1 MPLCF
6 IYNSEFSAGKGP
18 TILFS
23 FPWYF
28 CLWYKTKL
36 TFLSAQEIAYCALS
50 VLIGQ
55 SDLTT
60 NLFTDPKLLPT

>member
-18 TILFS
+18 TILSS

-28 CLWYKTKL
+28 CLWYIKQNLPSYLLKKSPIARFPFSSDKL
-36 TFLSAQEIAYCALS
+36 I
-50 VLIGQ
+50 VRP
-55 SDLTT
+55 
-60 NLFTDPKLLPT
+60 NH